1 MVFMNWA
8 TKVIQCI
15 YQCVA
20 MTRVGANHQTYAWFG
35 LLSATRQHEIGIVS
49 NRESERHGEIVP

>member
-1 MVFMNWA
+1 
-8 TKVIQCI
+8 
-15 YQCVA
+15 